1 MLIALKVAHCN
12 ESFRSFGNIKNIEYD
27 HSKRNLGTTTTS
39 KNSDKKFDRFIK
51 TLRKLDQ
58 SKTVSAVVVN
68 NTQKQ
73 GERVWS
79 ILLGIS
85 GPSLIGKTLSK

>member
-12 ESFRSFGNIKNIEYD
+12 ESFRSFGNIK
-27 HSKRNLGTTTTS
+27 RNLGTTATS
-39 KNSDKKFDRFIK
+39 KNSNKKFDRFIK

-58 SKTVSAVVVN
+58 SKTVSAVVLN

-73 GERVWS
+73 GKRVWS

-85 GPSLIGKTLSK
+85 DPSLIGKILSK

>member
-1 MLIALKVAHCN
+1 MLIASKVAHCN

-27 HSKRNLGTTTTS
+27 CSKRNLGTTTTS

-58 SKTVSAVVVN
+58 SKTASAVVVN

-73 GERVWS
+73 GERVSS

-85 GPSLIGKTLSK
+85 GPSLIGKILSK